1 LTRLSPKAEELV
13 QAGRDALRPSEADR
27 KRVFQALLPQLGV
40 GAAAGAGAGG
50 LNAPSTAP
58 AAPAAGSGL
67 ALKVA
72 AAVVVVGVVGG
83 GFLALNSQPQ
93 PAYPTATAPV
103 PSALA
108 PKAPIEKPPESAPS
122 PVPQAETPE
131 KRTPA
136 ASSRP
141 ADSLAEEVAILSQAS
156 AELHAGRPAAALKK
170 LEEHRRK
177 FPRGAMGQERTS
189 ARIQAL
195 CALGRTKEAQSELAR
210 LARTSPNSPHVAR
223 ARKACG
229 SGL

>member
-1 LTRLSPKAEELV
+1 LTRLTPKAEELV
-13 QAGRDALRPSEADR
+13 QAGREALRPSDADR
-27 KRVFQALLPQLGV
+27 ARVFQALLPRLGV
-40 GAAAGAGAGG
+40 GVGAGAAG

-72 AAVVVVGVVGG
+72 AAVVAVGIAGG
-83 GFLALNSQPQ
+83 GSFLALSSEP
-93 PAYPTATAPV
+93 PKASSAATAPV
-103 PSALA
+103 PSAA
-108 PKAPIEKPPESAPS
+108 QPKAPIEKGPENAPAAL
-122 PVPQAETPE
+122 PQAEAPE
-131 KRTPA
+131 KRAPA

-177 FPRGAMGQERTS
+177 FPRGALGQERTS

-195 CALGRTKEAQSELAR
+195 CALGRTKEAQSELLR